1 MLTFQ
6 TYYAVRGKGEA
17 CVEYMNEIFSIIAWI
32 AVISLLILLLWA
44 IIPFIKEDM
53 QERKREKQKKK
64 GKSKNDQHN

>member
-1 MLTFQ
+1 
-6 TYYAVRGKGEA
+6 
-17 CVEYMNEIFSIIAWI
+17 
-32 AVISLLILLLWA
+32 LLWV